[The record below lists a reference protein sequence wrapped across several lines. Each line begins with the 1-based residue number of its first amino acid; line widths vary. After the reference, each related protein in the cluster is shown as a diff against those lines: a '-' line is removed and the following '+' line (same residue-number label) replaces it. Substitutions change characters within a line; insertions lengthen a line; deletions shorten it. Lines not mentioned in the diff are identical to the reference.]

1 MTNRAF
7 LSYHMEERLFLFCK
21 GVGRLKR
28 FAIIGGDSRQAR
40 LCGLL
45 AQDGHQVSAFALERC
60 SLPPQVR
67 LCASAREV
75 CKEADCVILPM
86 PLSRGQE
93 MLNAPLA
100 REALPVSDVIAAV
113 EAGTLVCGGA
123 VDQPTQEAAVRQG
136 VRLVDYFE
144 REELAVLNAVPTA
157 EGAIQIAMQEL
168 PVTISGSRC
177 LVIGN
182 GRIGQALHVRLRGL
196 NADVSVAARK
206 KQDLA
211 RIAAAGGRPVRIADL
226 EDVLGGFDVIFN
238 TAPAL
243 VLGKPQLRRVRKDA
257 LIIDLASRP
266 GGVDFDHARQL
277 GLRVNWALSLPGK
290 VAPLTSARI
299 IRDTI
304 INIMEEEG
312 K

>member
-1 MTNRAF
+1 MITITDITA
-7 LSYHMEERLFLFCK
+7 MRLW
-21 GVGRLKR
+21 
-28 FAIIGGDSRQAR
+28 AHE
-40 LCGLL
+40 GLL
-45 AQDGHQVSAFALERC
+45 DRLGNPCSAQGLSWSA
-60 SLPPQVR
+60 
-67 LCASAREV
+67 ASAREV

-238 TAPAL
+238 TAPAP